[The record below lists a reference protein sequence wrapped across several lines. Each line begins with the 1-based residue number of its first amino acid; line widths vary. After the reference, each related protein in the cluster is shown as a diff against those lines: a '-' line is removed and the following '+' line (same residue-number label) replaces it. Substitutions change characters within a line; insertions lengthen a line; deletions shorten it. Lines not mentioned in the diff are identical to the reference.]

1 MFPPLCFVDE
11 EKGMIDKDT
20 DDKLREVLTEEEYNL
35 IAQKTSNQTNRVQ
48 IKFKIVEIVQ
58 NIVK

>member
-11 EKGMIDKDT
+11 EKGIIDKDT